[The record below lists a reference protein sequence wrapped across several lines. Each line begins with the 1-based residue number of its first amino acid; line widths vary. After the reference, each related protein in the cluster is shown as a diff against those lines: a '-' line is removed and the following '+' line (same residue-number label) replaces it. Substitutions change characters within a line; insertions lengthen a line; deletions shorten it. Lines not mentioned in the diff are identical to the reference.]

1 MEVKD
6 LMSLA
11 QSMADRKY
19 EQEREQLAKTISGE
33 LDEVQKAI
41 EMVKSGLCY
50 KKVVLD
56 GGWTTRY
63 EFATEEMLI
72 ADYLNEPKSRY
83 TQRGITF
90 EKFDA
95 KEPWKRVFVVN
106 GEAYYDMRHILK
118 RYEQDV
124 MDERNRIIRY
134 NDQLNEIIS
143 KFDELMKQYPLIKK
157 MMEDWTARQKED
169 DHG

>member
-33 LDEVQKAI
+33 LEEVQKAI

-50 KKVVLD
+50 KKVVLN
-56 GGWTTRY
+56 GGWTVRY

-72 ADYLNEPKSRY
+72 NDYLTEPKNSY
-83 TQRGITF
+83 TRRGITF
-90 EKFDA
+90 QTFDA
-95 KEPWKRVFVVN
+95 KKPWDRIFVVN
-106 GEAYYDMRHILK
+106 GENYYDMRHILQ
-118 RYEQDV
+118 RYENDV
-124 MDERNRIIRY
+124 IEERNRIIRY

-157 MMEDWTARQKED
+157 MMEDWTARQKEAQE
-169 DHG
+169 

>member
-11 QSMADRKY
+11 QSMADKKY
-19 EQEREQLAKTISGE
+19 EVERQQLAKTISGE
-33 LDEVQKAI
+33 LEEVQKAI

-72 ADYLNEPKSRY
+72 NDYLTEPKNSY
-83 TQRGITF
+83 TRRGIAF

-106 GEAYYDMRHILK
+106 GEAYYDMRHILQ
-118 RYEQDV
+118 RYEKDV

-134 NDQLNEIIS
+134 NDQLNEIIN

-157 MMEDWTARQKED
+157 MMEDWTARQKEAQE
-169 DHG
+169 